1 MRKTVR
7 HISSSTST
15 HSLKKTSR
23 TPSEERI
30 DDSDYLTQSNGN
42 LATSKT
48 SSQSSLA
55 GRFPSEESLGRS
67 PSAERSRDEWD
78 SSNSSSSKNSS
89 SEWYTEYRTQ
99 SFQSGSSKLEY
110 VRTKSQYEEHID
122 NIRGMICMLSSCIVQ
137 PWKLMR
143 LKSEFS
149 LTIEIF
155 QLLLLSPRLSSQGK
169 RINLQLYG

>member
-15 HSLKKTSR
+15 HSLKKSR

-122 NIRGMICMLSSCIVQ
+122 NIRGMVFMCRVATVKINEV
-137 PWKLMR
+137 KV
-143 LKSEFS
+143 
-149 LTIEIF
+149 
-155 QLLLLSPRLSSQGK
+155 K
-169 RINLQLYG
+169 RIFLY